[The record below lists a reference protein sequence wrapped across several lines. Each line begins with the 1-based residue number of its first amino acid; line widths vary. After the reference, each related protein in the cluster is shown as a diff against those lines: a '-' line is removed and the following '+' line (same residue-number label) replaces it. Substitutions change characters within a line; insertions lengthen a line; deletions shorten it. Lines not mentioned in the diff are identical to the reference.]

1 MRMKEQRQTQPVA
14 LLGSADGVFIPW
26 VCPERGNGVFW
37 WLFRV
42 QILVGEGKLL
52 LSQPITQP
60 SRPYQGIKLNGFLKR
75 EYI

>member
-1 MRMKEQRQTQPVA
+1 MRMKEQRQTQPLA
-14 LLGSADGVFIPW
+14 LLGSADGVFFPW

-37 WLFRV
+37 QLFRV
-42 QILVGEGKLL
+42 QILMGEEKLL
-52 LSQPITQP
+52 LSQPIIQP